1 MYELKDSY
9 FVIFDTQ
16 SMVIGGVAIALA
28 VIGFF
33 FFRNKRRKNHSQ

>member
-9 FVIFDTQ
+9 FVIFDTP

-33 FFRNKRRKNHSQ
+33 FFRNKIRQNHSQ